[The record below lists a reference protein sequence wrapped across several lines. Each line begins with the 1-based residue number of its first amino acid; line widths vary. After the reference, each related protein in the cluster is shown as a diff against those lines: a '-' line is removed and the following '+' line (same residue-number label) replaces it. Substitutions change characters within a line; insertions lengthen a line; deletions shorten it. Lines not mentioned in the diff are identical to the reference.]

1 MRLTLFFAL
10 AALGGLAAGC
20 GSTHQTTAA
29 VKTVAAPAPPAPA
42 HISFLAPSE
51 GASVGSTVLARVR
64 LVGTGRIQFILD
76 GGPPRIADGLAF
88 RLRHL
93 RPGSHL
99 LVAQLVPAGQAT
111 AVSATVR
118 FRVRPQHVAA
128 KRPPVVSAAAT
139 TPTAPATS
147 VGASSAPVTHAA
159 ATRHVTTSAPAP
171 APSPAP
177 TTSAP
182 RAPAPAA
189 APPATHTST
198 SSPPAG
204 PPKFGGGIPQGGG
217 GDGDADNNGG
227 PSDGDGNI

>member
-118 FRVRPQHVAA
+118 FRVRPHHVAA
-128 KRPPVVSAAAT
+128 KRPPVVSAAT

-159 ATRHVTTSAPAP
+159 ATPPVTTSAPAP